1 MRGLSGDDLLKLP
14 VRLHGIELG
23 RPVDIVVDVDARRVV
38 GLELVC
44 GDRAH
49 RFLPLG
55 AATLTQED
63 IALDSALAVL
73 DDGAFYRERGH
84 SLSSLRGAAVCRG
97 GEEQGRLD
105 DVVLGED
112 GAVTELVV
120 DDRRVPFTP
129 ELTLRAPAVTRS
141 AA

>member
-1 MRGLSGDDLLKLP
+1 MRGLSGDQLLKLP
-14 VRLHGIELG
+14 IRLNGIELG
-23 RPVDIVVDVDARRVV
+23 RPVDIVVDTDARRAV
-38 GLELVC
+38 GLEVVC

-55 AATLTQED
+55 AATLTTDE

-84 SLSSLRGAAVCRG
+84 ALSELRGSAVAREG
-97 GEEQGRLD
+97 QEAGRLD
-105 DVVLGED
+105 DVVVGDEGELIALVLD
-112 GAVTELVV
+112 GE
-120 DDRRVPFTP
+120 RVPFTV
-129 ELTLRAPAVTRS
+129 ELTLGAPAATRS